1 MRQLN
6 YREIASFCQ
15 ELAWLVHSG
24 VRVGDG
30 LHLLAEEEKEEAWK
44 ACLETMAE
52 QADDGI
58 YLSEI
63 IKNAGCFPVYVQG
76 ILNVGETA
84 GRLEEA
90 LHALTRYYE
99 ERDRMNNRI
108 RGALMYPSILL
119 LLMLIVIVVLL
130 TQVLPIFQSVFV
142 SLGGELGGVAGG
154 LLTLGSLLNKAMPVL
169 CVLIAVAVG
178 LVIAFSV
185 SAVFREKVMA
195 FWRKKAGDKGVM
207 RKMND
212 ASFAQAISMGLSSGL
227 PLEETMELAAEVLG
241 DVPEAKERCLN
252 CKEELLSGIPLADA
266 LKKADVF
273 PPAMC
278 RLLSLG
284 MQSGNGDTVMVEIA
298 DRLSEEADEALT
310 SKVEKLEPTL
320 VLITSILV
328 GIILLSVMLPL
339 MNIMEAIG

>member
-44 ACLETMAE
+44 ACLVTMAE
-52 QADDGI
+52 QADEGR

-63 IKNAGCFPVYVQG
+63 IQNAGCFPVYVYG

-84 GRLEEA
+84 GRLEES

-99 ERDRMNNRI
+99 ERDRMNTRI

-119 LLMLIVIVVLL
+119 LLMLIVIVILL

-142 SLGGELGGVAGG
+142 SLGGELGGIAGG
-154 LLTLGSLLNKAMPVL
+154 LLSFGSFLNKAMPVL
-169 CVLIAVAVG
+169 LVLVAAAVG
-178 LVIAFSV
+178 LVIAFSA
-185 SAVFREKVMA
+185 SAAFREKVMS

-227 PLEETMELAAEVLG
+227 PLEETMELAAEVLS
-241 DVPEAKERCLN
+241 DVPQAKERCLN

-266 LKKADVF
+266 LKKSEVF

-284 MQSGNGDTVMVEIA
+284 MQSGNGDAVMVEIA
-298 DRLSEEADEALT
+298 DRLSEEADAALT

-320 VLITSILV
+320 VLITSVLV
-328 GIILLSVMLPL
+328 GTILLSVMLPL

>member
-6 YREIASFCQ
+6 YKEIASFCQ
-15 ELAWLVHSG
+15 EIAWLVHSG

-30 LHLLAEEEKEEAWK
+30 LHLLAEEEKETAWK
-44 ACLETMAE
+44 DCLISMAE
-52 QADDGI
+52 QADEGLP
-58 YLSEI
+58 LSEI
-63 IKNAGCFPVYVQG
+63 VKNSGCFPVYVQG
-76 ILNVGETA
+76 ILNVGETT
-84 GRLEEA
+84 GRLEESLLA
-90 LHALTRYYE
+90 IKKYYE
-99 ERDRMNNRI
+99 GREYMNNRV
-108 RGALMYPSILL
+108 RSALLYPSILL
-119 LLMLIVIVVLL
+119 LLMLVVIVVLL
-130 TQVLPIFQSVFV
+130 TQVLPIFQSVFA
-142 SLGGELGGVAGG
+142 SLGGKMGGLAGG
-154 LLTLGSLLNKAMPVL
+154 LLTLGVVINKAMPFL
-169 CVLIAVAVG
+169 CVLMAVVVAF
-178 LVIAFSV
+178 VIAFSV
-185 SAVFREKVMA
+185 SNGFREKMLGA
-195 FWRKKAGDKGVM
+195 WKKKAGDKGVM

-227 PLEETMELAAEVLG
+227 PLEETMELAAEVLN
-241 DVPEAKERCLN
+241 DIPQAKERCLN

-284 MQSGNGDTVMVEIA
+284 MQSGNGDAVMVEIA
-298 DRLSEEADEALT
+298 DRLTEEADVALAAR
-310 SKVEKLEPTL
+310 VEKVEPTL

>member
-1 MRQLN
+1 MRQRN
-6 YREIASFCQ
+6 YHEIASFCQ

-30 LHLLAEEEKEEAWK
+30 LNLLAEEEKEEAWK
-44 ACLETMAE
+44 LCLVKMAE
-52 QADDGI
+52 QADEGLP
-58 YLSEI
+58 LSEI
-63 IKNAGCFPVYVQG
+63 VKQAECFPGYVAG
-76 ILNVGETA
+76 ILNVGETT

-90 LHALTRYYE
+90 LLALKKYYE
-99 ERDRMNNRI
+99 GRARMNQRV
-108 RGALMYPSILL
+108 RSALLYPSVLL
-119 LLMLIVIVVLL
+119 LLMLIVIVILL
-130 TQVLPIFQSVFV
+130 TQVLPIFQSVFA
-142 SLGGELGGVAGG
+142 SLGGELGGMAGG
-154 LLTLGSLLNKAMPVL
+154 LLALGLGLNKAMPVL
-169 CVLIAVAVG
+169 CILMAAVVAFI
-178 LVIAFSV
+178 LAFAFSL
-185 SAVFREKVMA
+185 SFRERVMA
-195 FWRKKAGDKGVM
+195 FFRKKAGDKGVM

-227 PLEETMELAAEVLG
+227 PLEETMELAAEVLS

-284 MQSGNGDTVMVEIA
+284 MQSGNGDAVMVEIA
-298 DRLSEEADEALT
+298 DRLSEEADDALAAV
-310 SKVEKLEPTL
+310 VEKVEPTL
-320 VLITSILV
+320 VLITSVLV

-339 MNIMEAIG
+339 MNIMEAVG

>member
-6 YREIASFCQ
+6 YREIAAFCQ

-30 LHLLAEEEKEEAWK
+30 LNLLAEEEKEEAWK
-44 ACLETMAE
+44 ACLSKMAE
-52 QADDGI
+52 QADEGLP
-58 YLSEI
+58 LSEI
-63 IKNAGCFPVYVQG
+63 IKNAECFPVYVQG
-76 ILNVGETA
+76 ILNVGEAT
-84 GRLEEA
+84 GRLEESLLA
-90 LHALTRYYE
+90 LKKYYE
-99 ERDRMNNRI
+99 GREQMNHRV
-108 RGALMYPSILL
+108 RSALLYPLILL
-119 LLMLIVIVVLL
+119 LLMVVVIVILL
-130 TQVLPIFQSVFV
+130 TQVLPIFQSVFA

-154 LLTLGSLLNKAMPVL
+154 LLTVGMLLNKAMPVL
-169 CVLIAVAVG
+169 CVLMAAAVV
-178 LVIAFSV
+178 LVIVFSI
-185 SAVFREKVMA
+185 SDSFRECVMSLL
-195 FWRKKAGDKGVM
+195 RKKVGDKGVM

-227 PLEETMELAAEVLG
+227 PLEETMELAAEVLH
-241 DVPEAKERCLN
+241 DVPEARERCLN
-252 CKEELLSGIPLADA
+252 CKEELMSGIPLAEA

-284 MQSGNGDTVMVEIA
+284 MQSGNGDAVMVEIA
-298 DRLSEEADEALT
+298 DRLSEEADLALAAR
-310 SKVEKLEPTL
+310 VEKVEPTL
-320 VLITSILV
+320 VLVTSVLV

>member
-1 MRQLN
+1 MRKLT

-30 LHLLAEEEKEEAWK
+30 LHLLAEEEQEEAWK
-44 ACLETMAE
+44 KCLLTMAE

-58 YLSEI
+58 PLSEI
-63 IKNAGCFPVYVQG
+63 LKDAGCFPVYVGG

-84 GRLEEA
+84 GRLEESLLA
-90 LHALTRYYE
+90 LKKYYE
-99 ERDRMNNRI
+99 GRDRMNHRV
-108 RGALMYPSILL
+108 RSALLYPSILL
-119 LLMLIVIVVLL
+119 LLMVIVIVILL
-130 TQVLPIFQSVFV
+130 TQVLPIFQSVFA

-154 LLTLGSLLNKAMPVL
+154 LLSLGMLLNKAMPVL
-169 CVLIAVAVG
+169 CLLLAAAVG
-178 LVIAFSV
+178 FVIAFSV
-185 SAVFREKVMA
+185 STNFREKIMK
-195 FWRKKAGDKGVM
+195 FWRKKAGDKGIM

-227 PLEETMELAAEVLG
+227 PLEETMELAAEVLN

-266 LKKADVF
+266 LKKAEVF

-284 MQSGNGDTVMVEIA
+284 MQSGNGDVVMVEIA
-298 DRLSEEADEALT
+298 DRLTEEADDALAAA
-310 SKVEKLEPTL
+310 VEKVEPTL
-320 VLITSILV
+320 VLITSMLV

>member
-15 ELAWLVHSG
+15 ELAWLIHSG

-30 LHLLAEEEKEEAWK
+30 LNLLAEEEKDNAWK
-44 ACLETMAE
+44 ECLTTMAE
-52 QADDGI
+52 QADEGLA
-58 YLSEI
+58 LSEI
-63 IKNAGCFPVYVQG
+63 IRNAECFPLYVAG
-76 ILNVGETA
+76 ILNVGETT

-90 LHALTRYYE
+90 LHALTKYYE
-99 ERDRMNNRI
+99 GRERMNNKVRS
-108 RGALMYPSILL
+108 ALLYPSVLL
-119 LLMLIVIVVLL
+119 LLMLIVIVILL
-130 TQVLPIFQSVFV
+130 TQVLPIFQSVFA
-142 SLGGELGGVAGG
+142 SLGGKMGGLAGG
-154 LLTLGSLLNKAMPVL
+154 LLAFGMGLNKMMPVL
-169 CVLIAVAVG
+169 CVFMAAVVVF
-178 LVIAFSV
+178 VIMFSV
-185 SAVFREKVMA
+185 HEKFRGKVLA

-227 PLEETMELAAEVLG
+227 PLEETMELAADVLQ

-252 CKEELLSGIPLADA
+252 CKEELLSGIPLADT

-284 MQSGNGDTVMVEIA
+284 MQSGNGDAVMVEIA
-298 DRLSEEADEALT
+298 DRLSEEADDAL
-310 SKVEKLEPTL
+310 SARVEKVEPTL
-320 VLITSILV
+320 VLITSVLV
-328 GIILLSVMLPL
+328 GGILLSVMLPL

>member
-1 MRQLN
+1 MRKLN
-6 YREIASFCQ
+6 YLEISSFCQ

-30 LHLLAEEEKEEAWK
+30 LHLLAEEEKEEGWK
-44 ACLETMAE
+44 NCLTVMAE
-52 QADDGI
+52 QADDGLP
-58 YLSEI
+58 LSEI

-76 ILNVGETA
+76 ILNVGETT
-84 GRLEEA
+84 GRLEES
-90 LHALTRYYE
+90 LHALTKYYQSRE
-99 ERDRMNNRI
+99 QLNNRV
-108 RGALMYPSILL
+108 RGALLYPSILL
-119 LLMLIVIVVLL
+119 LLMLIVIVILL
-130 TQVLPIFQSVFV
+130 TQVLPVFQSVFT
-142 SLGGELGGVAGG
+142 SLGGELGGLAGG
-154 LLTLGSLLNKAMPVL
+154 LLTLGLWMNKIMPVL
-169 CVLIAVAVG
+169 LVLMVAAVG

-185 SAVFREKVMA
+185 SSSFREKVLA
-195 FWRKKAGDKGVM
+195 FWRKKSGDKGVM

-227 PLEETMELAAEVLG
+227 PLEDTMELAAEVLN
-241 DVPEAKERCLN
+241 DVPEARERCLN

-284 MQSGNGDTVMVEIA
+284 MQSGNGDAVMVEIA
-298 DRLSEEADEALT
+298 DRLSEEADAALT
-310 SKVEKLEPTL
+310 FKVEKLEPTL
-320 VLITSILV
+320 VLITSVLV

-339 MNIMEAIG
+339 MNIMETIG

>member
-6 YREIASFCQ
+6 YLEIASFCQ

-44 ACLETMAE
+44 HCLTTMAE
-52 QADDGI
+52 QADDGLQ
-58 YLSEI
+58 LSEI
-63 IKNAGCFPVYVQG
+63 IKNAGCFPIYVQG
-76 ILNVGETA
+76 ILNVGETT
-84 GRLEEA
+84 GRLEES
-90 LHALTRYYE
+90 LHALTKYYQSR
-99 ERDRMNNRI
+99 ERLNNRV
-108 RGALMYPSILL
+108 RGALLYPSILL
-119 LLMLIVIVVLL
+119 LLMLVVIVILL
-130 TQVLPIFQSVFV
+130 TQVLPVFQSVFT
-142 SLGGELGGVAGG
+142 SLGGELGGLAGG
-154 LLTLGSLLNKAMPVL
+154 LLTLGVWMNKIMPVL
-169 CVLIAVAVG
+169 LVLVAAAVG

-185 SAVFREKVMA
+185 SAAFREKVLG
-195 FWRKKAGDKGVM
+195 FWRKKSGDKGVM

-212 ASFAQAISMGLSSGL
+212 AGFAQAISMGLSSGL
-227 PLEETMELAAEVLG
+227 PLEDTMELAAEVLN
-241 DVPEAKERCLN
+241 DVPEAKERCMN

-284 MQSGNGDTVMVEIA
+284 MQSGNGDAVMEEIA
-298 DRLSEEADEALT
+298 DRLSEEADAALT

-320 VLITSILV
+320 VLITSVLV

-339 MNIMEAIG
+339 MNIMETIG